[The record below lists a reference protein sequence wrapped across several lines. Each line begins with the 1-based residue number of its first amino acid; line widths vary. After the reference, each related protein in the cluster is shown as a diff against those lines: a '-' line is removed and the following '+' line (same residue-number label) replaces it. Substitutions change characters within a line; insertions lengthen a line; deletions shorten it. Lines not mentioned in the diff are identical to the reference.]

1 MVNDKL
7 SHYLQTEWRFF
18 SLLAFLFH
26 LFFHLLLFFS
36 LSIFP
41 FLSVFYLQLSCTV
54 CDSLILPFL
63 SFHFAHAH
71 LAKLCYVCGPES
83 PDVTNPGDERVG
95 GYITFYE
102 PHFMLKA
109 SHPPERPVWGWK
121 LFRLQSKHFI
131 WRMWKLKDRLYLSLL
146 IVLLSSRLRA
156 KCLMLEN
163 PAFLITSTRTVQ
175 LVFPSFFLSDMTV
188 YTAHDGIN
196 IKKKNNCF
204 TTNCLFTRKICCI
217 TKIMNQK

>member
-1 MVNDKL
+1 M
-7 SHYLQTEWRFF
+7 LQTREMSEWVVHNILRTPFYAEGITPTRETRVRMKIISPAIKTF
-18 SLLAFLFH
+18 YMTH
-26 LFFHLLLFFS
+26 VKTKRPS
-36 LSIFP
+36 LS
-41 FLSVFYLQLSCTV
+41 C
-54 CDSLILPFL
+54 
-63 SFHFAHAH
+63 
-71 LAKLCYVCGPES
+71 
-83 PDVTNPGDERVG
+83 
-95 GYITFYE
+95 
-102 PHFMLKA
+102 
-109 SHPPERPVWGWK
+109 
-121 LFRLQSKHFI
+121 
-131 WRMWKLKDRLYLSLL
+131 LYLSLL

-196 IKKKNNCF
+196 IKKKTNCF